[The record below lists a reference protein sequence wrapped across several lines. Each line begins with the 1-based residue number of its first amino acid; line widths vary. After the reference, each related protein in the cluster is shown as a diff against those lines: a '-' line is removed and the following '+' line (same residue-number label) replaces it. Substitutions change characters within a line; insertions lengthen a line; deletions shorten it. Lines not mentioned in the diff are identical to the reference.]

1 MKVNVN
7 VKNVNL
13 IYCGHALS
21 FISTKRLVCRHA
33 TETGNKY
40 LISNK
45 RNIVKNLNWQEAD

>member
-21 FISTKRLVCRHA
+21 FISTKRLVYRHA

-45 RNIVKNLNWQEAD
+45 RNIVKILNWQEAD